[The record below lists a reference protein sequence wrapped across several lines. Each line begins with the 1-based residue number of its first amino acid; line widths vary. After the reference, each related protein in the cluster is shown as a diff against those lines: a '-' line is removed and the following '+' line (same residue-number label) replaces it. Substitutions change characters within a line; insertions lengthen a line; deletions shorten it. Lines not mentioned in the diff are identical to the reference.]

1 MKKIR
6 MIALLA
12 AVVLGFCVYKYMGV
26 LNQPKEDPRTNV
38 VVAVVDIP
46 ENTTVTAEMVTVKAV
61 LSESVL
67 PNACTDV
74 NSVVG
79 MVMNSDMFAGEQV
92 VSSRLV
98 RLGASDATSDSLAYV
113 VGPGM
118 RAITINVS
126 INSGLANMLR
136 PGNWVDVVAF
146 YSIPEEEEEVEEDA
160 ADADEEETEPTE
172 PEEIQMTTMLLQ
184 NVQILA
190 VDTNLHKGAADVDGY
205 ATVTL
210 HVTPQQAMD
219 IAFTENYWSLRLIL
233 RSSIDE
239 EIVEVADVN
248 LDVLLD
254 LPQG

>member
-6 MIALLA
+6 MIALIA
-12 AVVLGFCVYKYMGV
+12 AVVLGFCVYKYLGV
-26 LNQPKEDPRTNV
+26 LNQPKEEPRTNV
-38 VVAVVDIP
+38 VVALVDIP

-74 NSVVG
+74 KSVEG

-113 VGPGM
+113 VEPGM

-126 INSGLANMLR
+126 LNSGLASMLR

-146 YSIPEEEEEVEEDA
+146 YSIPVEEEEVEEEVPA
-160 ADADEEETEPTE
+160 EDEEDAEPTE

-190 VDTNLHKGAADVDGY
+190 VDTNLRKGAADVDGY

-210 HVTPQQAMD
+210 HVTPQQALD
-219 IAFTENYWSLRLIL
+219 VAFTENYWNLRLIL

-239 EIVEVADVN
+239 EIVEVEDVI
-248 LDVLLD
+248 LDTLVE

>member
-6 MIALLA
+6 MIALIA

-38 VVAVVDIP
+38 VVALVDIP
-46 ENTTVTAEMVTVKAV
+46 ENTTVTREMVTVQAV

-67 PNACTDV
+67 PNACTDI

-98 RLGASDATSDSLAYV
+98 RLGAADATSDSLAYV
-113 VGPGM
+113 VEPGM
-118 RAITINVS
+118 RAITIYVS
-126 INSGLANMLR
+126 TNSGMANMLR
-136 PGNWVDVVAF
+136 PGNWVDIIGF
-146 YSIPEEEEEVEEDA
+146 YAIPVEEEEVEEPVDG
-160 ADADEEETEPTE
+160 EEEESE

-190 VDTNLHKGAADVDGY
+190 VDTTLRKGAADADGY